1 MEDPFLCPG
10 HCVVLRLFSIVH
22 HVTDDKIGEMMKAIR
37 KCNKRYRFVK
47 FTLDEEQDVNI
58 EYDFPFGIDD
68 ASLGKVVCNMLRLI
82 LRQ

>member
-1 MEDPFLCPG
+1 
-10 HCVVLRLFSIVH
+10 
-22 HVTDDKIGEMMKAIR
+22 MMKAIR

-68 ASLGKVVCNMLRLI
+68 ASLGKIVCNMLSLI